1 MNERYSINNL
11 SLLPYKKEFEIFAI
25 LLHSSQPNFNALFM
39 LELCDYM
46 LLNDINDVE
55 IPDSKTQEEII
66 SFDGD

>member
-11 SLLPYKKEFEIFAI
+11 SLLPYKEKSMKILL
-25 LLHSSQPNFNALFM
+25 LLHSSQSNFNALSM

-55 IPDSKTQEEII
+55 IPDSKT
-66 SFDGD
+66 